1 MRRRVFR
8 ILFLLLIFPMF
19 FKGVKAEE
27 YSDKFIEHYKWIYND
42 YVVKEKK
49 GTRKYQQMSVTVR
62 NSDKQFVYCV
72 EPGTPIKKNNVYVGS
87 DFNQAYIA
95 NMTEEE
101 WEKISLIAYYGYGYF
116 DSKVNHT
123 DLKWYSVTQ
132 FMIWQVVPHG
142 YDIYFTD
149 KLDGKKI
156 VKYTEEIR
164 EIEDL
169 VKKHNKIPN
178 FGKKNFKISLGDQLK
193 LDDKNLVISEWDIN
207 NNSSSIA
214 VKKDNNSLIINPSM
228 IGKYK
233 VKLIKNDEKYTIP
246 PIIYYDSKSQNVM
259 RVGKFKQLSIN
270 LEINV
275 VGAKL
280 KINKVDSETKQNI
293 PIKGI
298 KFKIKNLDT
307 GEYLKYKNKDIY
319 ETDENGVIITPF
331 TLDYGNYELEEIDQ
345 VINGYLWNK
354 ETYKFKIDENTT
366 YINDKEQGLIFEINF
381 ENKKVKGCV
390 EIIKKGENDLKYL
403 ENIKFGLYA
412 NEDFYGDDNKIIYK
426 KGDLIDYKFTD
437 KEGKIIFDNL
447 ELGKYYVKELQTLK
461 EYVLDKKKYSFEL
474 KYKDQY
480 TDVVHYNLNLV
491 NYLKKGELILI
502 KTDNDSG
509 KVIPNTKI
517 ELYSEN
523 DLLIYSGL
531 TDNNGIINI
540 KDLPYGKYY
549 IVEKLAA
556 PGYINNNEKI
566 YFEIKEDKE
575 IINVN
580 MTNRKMEVEVPS
592 TFKNDL
598 ISEILSGVS
607 LITFSLL
614 VYERKKIFIL

>member
-1 MRRRVFR
+1 MRRR
-8 ILFLLLIFPMF
+8 ILFLFLIFFMF

-42 YVVKEKK
+42 YVVKQKK

-95 NMTEEE
+95 NMTEKE
-101 WEKISLIAYYGYGYF
+101 WERISLIAYYGYGYF

-164 EIEDL
+164 EIENL
-169 VKKHNKIPN
+169 VRKHNKIPN
-178 FGKKNFKISLGDQLK
+178 FGKKTFTISLGDQLK

-207 NNSSSIA
+207 NDSSSMV

-233 VKLIKNDEKYTIP
+233 VKLIKNDEKYTSP

-259 RVGKFKQLSIN
+259 RVGKFKQLSTN

-381 ENKKVKGCV
+381 ENKRVKGCV
-390 EIIKKGENDLKYL
+390 EII
-403 ENIKFGLYA
+403 
-412 NEDFYGDDNKIIYK
+412 
-426 KGDLIDYKFTD
+426 
-437 KEGKIIFDNL
+437 
-447 ELGKYYVKELQTLK
+447 
-461 EYVLDKKKYSFEL
+461 
-474 KYKDQY
+474 
-480 TDVVHYNLNLV
+480 
-491 NYLKKGELILI
+491 KKGELILI

-523 DLLIYSGL
+523 DLLIYSGF

-580 MTNRKMEVEVPS
+580 MTNKKMEVEVPS

-614 VYERKKIFIL
+614 VYERKKLFIL

>member
-8 ILFLLLIFPMF
+8 ILLLLLFFML
-19 FKGVKAEE
+19 FKGVYAEE

-42 YVVKEKK
+42 YVVKENK
-49 GTRKYQQMSVTVR
+49 GTRKYQQMSVIVR
-62 NSDKQFVYCV
+62 NSDKHFVYCV
-72 EPGTPIKKNNVYVGS
+72 EPGTPIKKNSVYFGS
-87 DFNQAYIA
+87 DVNQAYIA
-95 NMTEEE
+95 DMTEEQ
-101 WEKISLIAYYGYGYF
+101 WEKISLIAYYGYGYS

-142 YDIYFTD
+142 YDIYYTD

-156 VKYTEEIR
+156 IKYTEEIK

-169 VKKHNKIPN
+169 VSKHNQLPN
-178 FGKKNFKISLGDQLK
+178 LGKKTFKISLGDSLK
-193 LDDKNLVISEWDIN
+193 LNDKNLVINEWNIN
-207 NNSSSIA
+207 NDNSSIEA
-214 VKKDNNSLIINPSM
+214 KIENNNLIINSSK

-233 VKLIKNDEKYTIP
+233 IDLIKKDEMHVNP

-259 RVGKFKQLSIN
+259 SVGKFKQLSTV
-270 LEINV
+270 LEIDV
-275 VGAKL
+275 LGAKL

-293 PIKGI
+293 SIKGI

-331 TLDYGNYELEEIDQ
+331 TFDYGNYELEEIDQ
-345 VINGYLWNK
+345 VIDGYLWNK
-354 ETYKFKIDENTT
+354 ETYKFIIDENTK
-366 YINDKEQGLIFEINF
+366 YVNDSEQGLIFEINF

-390 EIIKKGENDLKYL
+390 ELIKKSEINHKYL

-412 NEDFYGDDNKIIYK
+412 NEDFYDDDNKIIYK
-426 KGDLIDYKFTD
+426 KGDLVDCKFTD
-437 KEGKIIFDNL
+437 KEEKIIFNNL
-447 ELGKYYVKELQTLK
+447 ELGKYYVKELETSK

-480 TDVVHYNLNLV
+480 TGVVHYNLNLV

-502 KTDNDSG
+502 KTDNETG
-509 KVIPNTKI
+509 IVIPNTKI

-523 DLLIYSGL
+523 DSLIYSDY
-531 TDNNGIINI
+531 TNNNGMINI
-540 KDLPYGKYY
+540 KNIPYGKYY
-549 IVEKLAA
+549 VVEKLAA
-556 PGYINNNEKI
+556 PGYVNNNDKI

-580 MTNRKMEVEVPS
+580 MTNKKMEVEVPS

-614 VYERKKIFIL
+614 VYERKKLFIL

>member
-1 MRRRVFR
+1 MSRDIVLVSSGYDMNIRFWADFNENQCKYQVEYKDGAINALEMTPNKDYVAFATGNSIKFLDLHTLNPTPVTSIDSHEGLVSTILIPQSFDNCFISAGEDSTVR
-8 ILFLLLIFPMF
+8 INDIRAG
-19 FKGVKAEE
+19 KGVKVF
-27 YSDKFIEHYKWIYND
+27 YHSN
-42 YVVKEKK
+42 YVN
-49 GTRKYQQMSVTVR
+49 SV
-62 NSDKQFVYCV
+62 
-72 EPGTPIKKNNVYVGS
+72 
-87 DFNQAYIA
+87 AIA
-95 NMTEEE
+95 N
-101 WEKISLIAYYGYGYF
+101 
-116 DSKVNHT
+116 N
-123 DLKWYSVTQ
+123 
-132 FMIWQVVPHG
+132 
-142 YDIYFTD
+142 
-149 KLDGKKI
+149 
-156 VKYTEEIR
+156 
-164 EIEDL
+164 
-169 VKKHNKIPN
+169 
-178 FGKKNFKISLGDQLK
+178 
-193 LDDKNLVISEWDIN
+193 
-207 NNSSSIA
+207 
-214 VKKDNNSLIINPSM
+214 
-228 IGKYK
+228 
-233 VKLIKNDEKYTIP
+233 
-246 PIIYYDSKSQNVM
+246 
-259 RVGKFKQLSIN
+259 
-270 LEINV
+270 
-275 VGAKL
+275 
-280 KINKVDSETKQNI
+280 
-293 PIKGI
+293 
-298 KFKIKNLDT
+298 
-307 GEYLKYKNKDIY
+307 NKDLICA
-319 ETDENGVIITPF
+319 DENGVIITPF

-461 EYVLDKKKYSFEL
+461 EFVLDKKKYSFEL

-509 KVIPNTKI
+509 KVIPNTKR